1 MHRGWR
7 NTFWQHRKIKIFSE
21 EVRVTCEKKKN
32 IPLEPKPFGLGLL
45 TEEHNYNYNKQ

>member
-21 EVRVTCEKKKN
+21 EVRVTCEKKKHSTRAKD
-32 IPLEPKPFGLGLL
+32 IW
-45 TEEHNYNYNKQ
+45 TWVAY

>member
-7 NTFWQHRKIKIFSE
+7 NTFWQRRKIKIFSE
-21 EVRVTCEKKKN
+21 EVRVTCEKKT
-32 IPLEPKPFGLGLL
+32 FGLGLL